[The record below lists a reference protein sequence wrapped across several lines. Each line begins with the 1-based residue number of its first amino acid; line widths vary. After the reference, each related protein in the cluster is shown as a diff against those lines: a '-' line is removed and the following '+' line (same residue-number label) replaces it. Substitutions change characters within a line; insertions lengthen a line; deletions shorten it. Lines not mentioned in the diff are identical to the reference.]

1 MAARNLTVN
10 KHRSDEKNLILVVTY
25 LSNNHF
31 LHVQSVLV
39 LYTLVLNLKVAAVVI
54 NLIIKILVPLTLAM
68 LIIVP
73 T

>member
-1 MAARNLTVN
+1 M
-10 KHRSDEKNLILVVTY
+10 ILVVTY

-54 NLIIKILVPLTLAM
+54 NLTINNIDAPDAGDVDYCPHLNL
-68 LIIVP
+68 
-73 T
+73 